1 MITEYLHLSALIN
14 VFVRPAGSVHIM
26 SYETMDWLSLVRTA
40 VIRRTYRS
48 VAYPTTRALFYNY
61 DLIMIRSKVI
71 KLLEIQRPHYSVTS
85 LVLSDIT
92 VIPEALPF
100 FI

>member
-1 MITEYLHLSALIN
+1 MFSSGQL
-14 VFVRPAGSVHIM
+14 VQ
-26 SYETMDWLSLVRTA
+26 YETMDWLSLVRTA

-61 DLIMIRSKVI
+61 DLIMTRSKVI
-71 KLLEIQRPHYSVTS
+71 KLLERQRLHYSVTS
-85 LVLSDIT
+85 LVLSDIR